1 MSMQITWD
9 EPKRLDKHEMDFAD
23 LTLEFF
29 KNATVYPAR
38 KSLENVSSPSAR
50 SATASSPP

>member
-1 MSMQITWD
+1 MQITWD
-9 EPKRLDKHEMDFAD
+9 EPRRLDKHEMDFAD

-29 KNATVYPAR
+29 ENATVYPAK
-38 KSLENVSSPSAR
+38 KSLESRHFAPSAG

>member
-1 MSMQITWD
+1 MQITWD
-9 EPKRLDKHEMDFAD
+9 EPRRLDKHEMDFAD

-29 KNATVYPAR
+29 ENATVYPAK